1 MKGEI
6 DEANLA
12 PETSLI
18 EKENQDSS
26 ATTTTTLLLTTFVA
40 VSGSFVF
47 GSAIGYSSP
56 VQSDLT
62 KDLNLS
68 VAEYSLFGSILTI
81 GAMIGAAMSGRIADL
96 IGRRATMGFSEMFCI
111 LGWLTIYLSKVAVWL
126 DVGRFLVGYG
136 MGVLSFVVPVY
147 IAEITP
153 KDLRGGFTTV
163 HQLMICLGVSVA
175 YLLGSFIGWRI
186 LALIGLVPCVIQMMG
201 LFIIPESPRWLAKVG
216 RWEEFEIALQR
227 LRGESADISYESN
240 EIKDYTQRLT
250 NLSEG
255 SILDLFQPKYAKSL
269 FVGVGLMV
277 LQQFGGVNGI
287 AFYSSSIFESA
298 GFSSKIGMIAMVVV
312 QIPMTTLGV
321 VLMDK
326 SGRRPLLLISATGT
340 CIGCFL
346 VGLSFSLQFVKL
358 LSGDASYLAL
368 AGVLV
373 YTGSFSLGM
382 GGIPWVIMSEIFPI
396 DIKGPAG
403 SLVTVV
409 SWVGSWIIS
418 FTFNFL
424 MNWNPAGTFYV
435 FASVCGAT
443 VIFVAKLVPETIG
456 RTLEEIQ
463 YSIGYVEL

>member
-312 QIPMTTLGV
+312 QI
-321 VLMDK
+321 
-326 SGRRPLLLISATGT
+326 SATGT